1 MENSHIQLAGIV
13 LCGGNSS
20 RMGQS
25 KALLPFGNE
34 TMLQRVVRIMS
45 DVSSPIVVVKAE
57 NQSLPSLP
65 DNILITQD
73 RITDQGPLEGIRM
86 GLDALIQNSDQAQ
99 VPTAAYVTSCDVPL
113 LEPAFVQAVATH
125 LGDAEVAVVEED
137 GFRHPLAAI
146 YRTSVIPVID
156 SLLES
161 GQRRPL
167 FLFDQVKTVTVS
179 TQNLLSVDPNLSS
192 LMNLNQPDDYL
203 AALQQAG
210 LKPDPKTLAQLDL

>member
-1 MENSHIQLAGIV
+1 MENSPKQLAGIV
-13 LCGGNSS
+13 LCGGTSS

-57 NQSLPSLP
+57 NQSLPTLP

-86 GLDALIQNSDQAQ
+86 GLDALIQNPDQAQ

-113 LEPAFVQAVATH
+113 LQPAFVQAVATH

-179 TQNLLSVDPNLSS
+179 TQDLLSVDPNLSS

-210 LKPDPKTLAQLDL
+210 LKPDPQTLAQLDL